1 VVDIPTQKLETLKL
15 PAEQNWKIRLT
26 PLSLGSNQNKTII
39 PKIVNTDKN
48 YYQYRLDKTRK
59 NNTVIYKI
67 VCKGKNLKQRY
78 DISKS
83 EIVTIEFDFNDN
95 TG

>member
-1 VVDIPTQKLETLKL
+1 
-15 PAEQNWKIRLT
+15 
-26 PLSLGSNQNKTII
+26 LGSNQNKTII

-83 EIVTIEFDFNDN
+83 KIVTIEFDFNDN